1 MKKKNETDEI
11 DIIDVIINI
20 WNNKIRIALITVIF
34 ITLSIAQ
41 FYVNPSSLRAKTEIL
56 PIDIIE
62 NNLYEQYNLL
72 SRSPRY
78 NLYSRKIVNLPTG
91 TLGEKDKKEIKSI
104 SNNVFNE
111 ININYLLSLFL
122 EELRTKDIIVEAIK
136 KYQLIDKKNFDS
148 EDEYLKAVENRALK
162 FVLLKKDDKNDKNR
176 LNWTIEFEVYDKDKW
191 EKALSFIE
199 SEANK
204 NVKKYVNLDF
214 DTKLDSLKMHDQFKL
229 EDLNLKI
236 KNVKKDYEIEISNR
250 LAFLKEQASIAREI
264 NIEKNNTFE
273 FYDFNNRSYYM
284 RGYGMIEKEIEL
296 IETRT
301 NKDAFTENLLD
312 LEKDRRNLLEDKSLK
327 RIEQLFNSTPIVSGN
342 NFKVAEIIYK
352 DTKYVSSSSLTSSI
366 LYAGIFGIIF
376 GMFYVF
382 ISNAI
387 QQRK

>member
-104 SNNVFNE
+104 SNNVFDE

-296 IETRT
+296 IESRT
-301 NKDAFTENLLD
+301 NKDAFTENLLF
-312 LEKDRRNLLEDKSLK
+312 LERDRRNLLEDKSLK

>member
-104 SNNVFNE
+104 SNNVFDE